1 MAIDVIRSK
10 IVIAGLSYIKP
21 VFRANY
27 LQIKVIAEVT
37 MPDVLS
43 VDIITPVDLVTLSTT
58 KALSDTTSGFTDQI
72 TSVAFAKALTDSFTM
87 EDSVDIEY
95 WIEKNLAD
103 TQAVVENLTF
113 ESSKGVTDTAVLIDV
128 ASRAISKAL
137 TDIYTGFIDEITAI
151 SITKAL
157 TDSFTMEDSVD
168 IEYEIQ
174 KSLEDTQTLADTT
187 TRATSKALTD
197 IYTGFTDQITSVAFA
212 KALTDVYAGFVDQ
225 ITTVAF
231 TKALTDSFTMGDSAD
246 IEYLL
251 AKSLADTQ
259 AIADLTTVSFSRPLS
274 DTAVVSDET
283 TTAATK
289 ALEEVLSSPTDTLS
303 AVSLTKGVEDSQAI
317 VDSIQTTLIFI
328 RDVNDTLV
336 SSDSP
341 SFTSL
346 LAKSEILVSSDEDDL
361 NVTKGLSEGLN
372 LIDNMDGDIEYD
384 IIKLVGE
391 LLVSSDTQNIVF
403 SGQVVDNVV
412 TSSSGVLTMQDYCD
426 ITYFS
431 EDYVGTS
438 RTFT

>member
-58 KALSDTTSGFTDQI
+58 KALSDTTSGFVDQI

-103 TQAVVENLTF
+103 TQAVIESLTF

-128 ASRAISKAL
+128 ASRATSKAL
-137 TDIYTGFIDEITAI
+137 VDVYEGIGDEISSKSI
-151 SITKAL
+151 SKPL

-174 KSLEDTQTLADTT
+174 KSLEDA
-187 TRATSKALTD
+187 
-197 IYTGFTDQITSVAFA
+197 
-212 KALTDVYAGFVDQ
+212 
-225 ITTVAF
+225 
-231 TKALTDSFTMGDSAD
+231 
-246 IEYLL
+246 
-251 AKSLADTQ
+251 Q
-259 AIADLTTVSFSRPLS
+259 AIADLTVISFSRPVS
-274 DTAVVSDET
+274 DNAVTSDET

-289 ALEEVLSSPTDTLS
+289 ALEDVLSSPTDELS
-303 AVSLTKGVEDSQAI
+303 AVSLTKGVEDSQAV

-328 RDVNDTLV
+328 RNVDDTLV

-384 IIKLVGE
+384 IIKVVGE
-391 LLVSSDTQNIVF
+391 LLVSSDAQNIVF

-412 TSSSGVLTMQDYCD
+412 TSSNGILTMQDYCD
-426 ITYFS
+426 ITYFL

-438 RTFT
+438 RAFT